1 MPLPAS
7 GAISFSD
14 INTELGLS
22 STATI
27 SLNDAA
33 VRTLFGTASGA
44 VGMST
49 GYGKSS
55 SPFISSLHSVTGGAT
70 INGRC
75 IIWTGNRFLLLTG
88 SVNAYS
94 SVDGIT
100 WNAETLPSYTYTSP
114 GGTVVNS
121 SAYQAAMVNPVTGTI
136 IMSTSTLTQSNY
148 FRSTNQGNNWT
159 TIVDGAGSTTPNVVN
174 NGGFGPP
181 KYYFNGRWMSGLY
194 SPRGAFI
201 TGSGSTRYNS
211 LSYSDN
217 DGVTWTTIYNG
228 APNIY
233 NFQGQMGYVGGVL
246 FAPCAGVT
254 PGQESVVPNE
264 SRSRRMAYSTNM
276 GASWTIQDLWPE
288 LTSANN
294 AASGNGIGII
304 FDTTSAQQTNGYY
317 YTSTNGINWTQRAWP
332 FTNSYV
338 DSKGRTGWAFSS
350 FALQFDTSEGFFS
363 IRAARAGTDFDGVY
377 AISVDGINWVLKDD
391 LIKPIN
397 NKGILS
403 NFGQT
408 GSNSNMA
415 FKPETDSN
423 LKTYCSFAFDSR
435 NQSGVSGTSVI
446 TTTKI
451 RNFNLNNWLSTSL

>member
-14 INTELGLS
+14 INIELGLS
-22 STATI
+22 ATATI

-55 SPFISSLHSVTGGAT
+55 SPFISSLHSVAGGAT
-70 INGRC
+70 TNGRGL
-75 IIWTGNRFLLLTG
+75 IWTGNRFLLLTG
-88 SVNAYS
+88 TLSAYS

-100 WNAETLPSYTYTSP
+100 WNPETLTAS
-114 GGTVVNS
+114 GS
-121 SAYQAAMVNPVTGTI
+121 SAYQVAMVNPVTGTI
-136 IMSTSTLTQSNY
+136 IMSRSDATLANY
-148 FRSTNQGNNWT
+148 FRSTDQGNTWT
-159 TIVDGAGSTTPNVVN
+159 TIVDGAGSNVVN
-174 NGGFGPP
+174 NGGRGNPT
-181 KYYFNGRWMSGLY
+181 YYYNGRWMSGLRSSSS
-194 SPRGAFI
+194 SP
-201 TGSGSTRYNS
+201 TTNS
-211 LSYSDN
+211 ISYSDN
-217 DGVTWTTIYNG
+217 DGVTWTRILNAASNSYT
-228 APNIY
+228 
-233 NFQGQMGYVGGVL
+233 FSGQMGYVGGVL
-246 FAPCAGVT
+246 FVPCSNSTVGLESPAGNQT
-254 PGQESVVPNE
+254 
-264 SRSRRMAYSTNM
+264 RRMAYSTNM
-276 GASWTIQDLWPE
+276 GASWTIQDLWPN
-288 LTSANN
+288 LTGAVG

-304 FDTTSAQQTNGYY
+304 YDTTTAQTDGYY
-317 YTSTNGINWTQRAWP
+317 YTSTNGINWTQRVWP
-332 FTNSYV
+332 FTYSYV
-338 DSKGRTGWAFSS
+338 DSKGRTGFS
-350 FALQFDTSEGFFS
+350 FPGLKLHFDTSEGFFS
-363 IRAARAGTDFDGVY
+363 MLANILGTDVDGVY

-397 NKGILS
+397 NKRILS

-423 LKTYCSFAFDSR
+423 LKTYCSFAYDST
-435 NQSGVSGTSVI
+435 NQFGVSGTSVI